1 MTSSLETGSRS
12 IAPKRKV
19 YSVSRLNQEVQTLL
33 ESGFGT
39 LWLQAEISNFS
50 RPGSG
55 HFYFTLKDSQS
66 QIRCA
71 MFKGRNRY
79 VDFQPQNGDSVIVRG
94 KLGLYA
100 ARGDFQLIVEHME
113 PAGEGRL
120 QAAFEATK
128 RKLDA
133 EGWFDVAN
141 KRALPA
147 MPQTIGI
154 VTSPTGA
161 AVRDVLQVL
170 ARRYRQSNIVIYPTL
185 TQGAA
190 AAPAIARALE
200 RANER
205 NEVDVLLLVRG
216 GGSLED
222 LWAFNELSVA
232 QAIRQSHIPIVA
244 GIGHEVDVTISDL
257 VADLRAPTPSAA
269 AELATPD
276 TRSLQQRVASASRQ
290 LALLQ
295 QATVS
300 KLQTRLRQQNTRLQ
314 LRHPER
320 QLREQAQRV
329 DDVNQRLQRAW
340 QARASAKQHS
350 LHRLQARLQ
359 TRSPDVLVQQRLSSW
374 RELDRR
380 LAVSIGTHQQRAL
393 SRFEL
398 IARAL
403 HSVSPLAVLDRGYAL
418 VKKEDRV
425 ITHADSV
432 EPGDEIIAR
441 LAHGEISAVVRET
454 RPTGTIHQELSQNGN
469 ITQETLD

>member
-1 MTSSLETGSRS
+1 MPTANNPDVTDSATR
-12 IAPKRKV
+12 RKV
-19 YSVSRLNQEVQTLL
+19 YTVSRLNQEVQSLL

-39 LWLQAEISNFS
+39 LWLQGELSNFS
-50 RPGSG
+50 RPSSG
-55 HFYFTLKDSQS
+55 HFYFTLKDSQA

-79 VDFQPQNGDSVIVRG
+79 VDFDPRSGDAVIVRG

-133 EGWFDVAN
+133 DGWFDVNN
-141 KRALPA
+141 KRPLPT
-147 MPQTIGI
+147 MPQTIGV

-161 AVRDVLQVL
+161 ALRDVLHVL
-170 ARRYRQSNIVIYPTL
+170 GRRYRQSPVIIYPTP

-190 AAPAIARALE
+190 AAPGIVAAIK
-200 RANER
+200 RANKR
-205 NEVDVLLLVRG
+205 KEVDVLLLVRG

-222 LWAFNELSVA
+222 LWAFNEIAVA
-232 QAIRQSHIPIVA
+232 SAIRDSILPIVA

-276 TRSLQQRVASASRQ
+276 TDTLRQRMASATRQ
-290 LALLQ
+290 LAQLQRAQMQRLTQRLQ
-295 QATVS
+295 QQHA
-300 KLQTRLRQQNTRLQ
+300 RLQ

-320 QLREQAQRV
+320 KLREQAQRV
-329 DDVNQRLQRAW
+329 DELGVRLQRGWLQHAKQRQHRTDRLDARLRAASPAMTLQGQRAVW
-340 QARASAKQHS
+340 QA
-350 LHRLQARLQ
+350 LHRRLEVTMAVQENRAR
-359 TRSPDVLVQQRLSSW
+359 
-374 RELDRR
+374 
-380 LAVSIGTHQQRAL
+380 
-393 SRFEL
+393 SRFEIL
-398 IARAL
+398 ARSL

-418 VKKEDRV
+418 VKKDNAIIRN
-425 ITHADSV
+425 AASV
-432 EPGDEIIAR
+432 TPGDEVTAR
-441 LAHGEISAVVRET
+441 LANGEIVAVVSAT
-454 RPTGTIHQELSQNGN
+454 RLSGN
-469 ITQETLD
+469 ILPNSNNGE

>member
-1 MTSSLETGSRS
+1 MNSPLASGNRS
-12 IAPKRKV
+12 IAQKRKV
-19 YSVSRLNQEVQTLL
+19 YTVSRLNQEVQTLL

-55 HFYFTLKDSQS
+55 HFYFTLKDSSS

-79 VDFQPQNGDSVIVRG
+79 VDFRPQNGDAVMVRG
-94 KLGLYA
+94 KLGLYS

-133 EGWFDVAN
+133 EGWFDVSH
-141 KRALPA
+141 KLSLPT
-147 MPQTIGI
+147 MPRTIGI

-161 AVRDVLQVL
+161 AIRDVLQVL
-170 ARRYRQSNIVIYPTL
+170 ARRYRQSDIVIYPTL

-190 AAPAIARALE
+190 AAPAIARAIE
-200 RANER
+200 RANHR
-205 NEVDVLLLVRG
+205 NEADVLLLVRG

-222 LWAFNELSVA
+222 LWAYNELAVA
-232 QAIRQSHIPIVA
+232 SAVRQSHIPIVA
-244 GIGHEVDVTISDL
+244 GIGHEIDITISDL

-276 TRSLQQRVASASRQ
+276 TSSLQQRVAGASRQ

-295 QATVS
+295 QATLS
-300 KLQTRLRQQNTRLQ
+300 RLKARLRQQHTRLQ

-320 QLREQAQRV
+320 KLREQSQRV
-329 DDVNQRLQRAW
+329 DDISLRLQRAW
-340 QARASAKQHS
+340 HLRLNTQQNA
-350 LHRLQARLQ
+350 LERLQARLNA
-359 TRSPDVLVQQRLSSW
+359 RSPEVLVQQRLSTW
-374 RELDRR
+374 RDLDRR
-380 LAVSIGTHQQRAL
+380 LAVAMNTRQQRAT

-403 HSVSPLAVLDRGYAL
+403 HNVSPLAVLDRGYAL
-418 VKKEDRV
+418 VKKGDHV
-425 ITHADSV
+425 VTHAASV
-432 EPGDEIIAR
+432 HPGDEITAT
-441 LAHGEISAVVRET
+441 LANGEISAVVRAT
-454 RPTGTIHQELSQNGN
+454 RPTGTIDQDSQQSINNLVG
-469 ITQETLD
+469 TPD

>member
-1 MTSSLETGSRS
+1 MISSETSEKTGL
-12 IAPKRKV
+12 AQKRKV
-19 YSVSRLNQEVQTLL
+19 YTVSRLNQEVQTLL

-79 VDFQPQNGDSVIVRG
+79 VDFQPQNGDSVVVRG

-141 KRALPA
+141 KRPLPA
-147 MPQTIGI
+147 MPHTIGL

-161 AVRDVLQVL
+161 AIRDVLQVL
-170 ARRYRQSNIVIYPTL
+170 ARRYRQANIVIYPTL

-200 RANER
+200 RANQR
-205 NEVDVLLLVRG
+205 DEVDVLLLVRG

-222 LWAFNELSVA
+222 LWAFNELAVA

-276 TRSLQQRVASASRQ
+276 TSSLQQRVAGASRQ
-290 LALLQ
+290 LLLLQ
-295 QATVS
+295 KAS
-300 KLQTRLRQQNTRLQ
+300 LARFSTRLRQQDTRLQ

-320 QLREQAQRV
+320 ALREQAQRV
-329 DDVNQRLQRAW
+329 DDIHQRLQRAW
-340 QARASAKQHS
+340 QRRANTKLTS
-350 LHRLQARLQ
+350 LERLQARLQ
-359 TRSPDVLVQQRLSSW
+359 ARSPDVLVQQRLSSW
-374 RELDRR
+374 RALDSR
-380 LAVSIGTHQQRAL
+380 LAVAMNTHRQRAL

-398 IARAL
+398 SARAL

-418 VKKEDRV
+418 VKKG
-425 ITHADSV
+425 DSV
-432 EPGDEIIAR
+432 VTDASSLHPGDKVTAR
-441 LAHGEISAVVRET
+441 LARGEITAVIQEVT
-454 RPTGTIHQELSQNGN
+454 PTGKKPQDQEETGN
-469 ITQETLD
+469 IAQ